1 MTDARAGLILILVS
15 GILLMMLPDPAHAAW
30 DSSASGSAAARAEA
44 MPGGTAPTATVSNR
58 NASVSWSSRSFASG
72 STVTGYV
79 VKRYDS
85 NGQAVAIGAACT
97 GVIAALACTES
108 AISGGSWRYSVTP
121 AQGNWRGQESQ
132 LGSAVTVAAPSL
144 VFTSSTTVSTLP
156 STLNGNVEGF
166 VTGQTVSFRLDHPQT
181 GALLSGSVSPNPI
194 PTNGSAAITVT
205 IPAGTSDGAYIV
217 YALGSAGDIASASI
231 TVTPAP
237 PPPAPRTFFTAAYDV
252 QDSSSGT
259 AATQSH
265 PVAFADGANVVL
277 APWATTF
284 SATRYIEVILNGPLP
299 AGLTVSSATFNMTF
313 SSAAANTTCVYF
325 EVRRASTNEV
335 LSSHGN
341 ATTPFAC
348 SSNTTPVT
356 SATALTGVT
365 TSAIANDLKIRLF
378 GSNSASLGSAFDL
391 ATISGT
397 TSESSFTLYPGTA
410 TDVNGA
416 ASTVYPWTLENDDG
430 SIMTSL
436 SAWDTAFSA
445 SKYLKLAFPAYVPAG
460 ATQISASFRHSYKS
474 AASSTACYYLEIYSG
489 ATLVASRGSS
499 TTPFSCN
506 ATASMVTDVVAITE
520 IDTVAEA
527 NSAVIRV
534 YTRNSGGSRKTQ
546 HDVARLTVNYSI

>member
-1 MTDARAGLILILVS
+1 MKGARAGLVLTLVS
-15 GILLMMLPDPAHAAW
+15 GTLLMMSAGPVYAAW
-30 DSSASGSAAARAEA
+30 DSSASGSAAVRADA
-44 MPGGTAPTATVSNR
+44 MPGGTAPTGTVSNR
-58 NASVSWSSRSFASG
+58 NVSVSWSARSFASG
-72 STVTGYV
+72 VTVNGYV
-79 VKRYDS
+79 IKRYDS

-97 GVIAALACTES
+97 GVITALTCTES
-108 AISGGSWRYSVTP
+108 ALPAGSWRYSVTP
-121 AQGNWRGQESQ
+121 AQGNWRGQESVF
-132 LGSAVTVAAPSL
+132 GTAVTVAAPSF

-156 STLNGNVEGF
+156 SILNGNVNNF

-181 GALLSGSVSPNPI
+181 GALLTGTISPDPI

-205 IPAGTSDGAYIV
+205 IPAGTSDGAHTV
-217 YALGSAGDIASASI
+217 YALGSSSDVASASI
-231 TVTPAP
+231 TVAPAP
-237 PPPAPRTFFTAAYDV
+237 PPPSARTFATAAYDV

-284 SATRYIEVILNGPLP
+284 SATRYIEVAFNAPLP
-299 AGLTVSSATFNMTF
+299 AGLTVSGATFNLVF

-325 EVRRASTNEV
+325 EVRRGSTNEV
-335 LSSHGN
+335 LSSHGS

-365 TSAIANDLKIRLF
+365 TSALANDLKVRLF
-378 GSNSASLGSAFDL
+378 GSNSASQGSAFDL

-416 ASTVYPWTLENDDG
+416 ASTVSPWTLESDDG

-436 SAWDTAFSA
+436 AGWDTVFSA
-445 SKYLKLAFPAYVPAG
+445 SKYLKVAFPAYVPTG

-527 NSAVIRV
+527 NSVVIRV
-534 YTRNSGGSRKTQ
+534 YSRNSGGSRKTQ
-546 HDVARLTVNYSI
+546 YDVARLTVNYSI